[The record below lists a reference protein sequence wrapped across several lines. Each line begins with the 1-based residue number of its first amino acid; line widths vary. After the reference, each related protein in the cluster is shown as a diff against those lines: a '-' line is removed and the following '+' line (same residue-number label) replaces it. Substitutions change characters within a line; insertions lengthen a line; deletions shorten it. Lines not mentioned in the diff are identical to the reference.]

1 MPELRH
7 LVLACAF
14 VATTVAS
21 LWDVGKPD
29 AALPEVRRDR
39 AGSARVASLPRSTT
53 STPAVESL
61 LRRRIEHYSID
72 LFATRSWLPPPGPPS
87 KVEAPRAPPLP
98 FRYLGMLMD
107 GPDIQVFL
115 AQDARTHLLR
125 KGDVQAGYKVEEIT
139 TTGMTF
145 VYLALNEKQR
155 LMFGSAN

>member
-1 MPELRH
+1 
-7 LVLACAF
+7 
-14 VATTVAS
+14 
-21 LWDVGKPD
+21 
-29 AALPEVRRDR
+29 
-39 AGSARVASLPRSTT
+39 
-53 STPAVESL
+53 
-61 LRRRIEHYSID
+61 
-72 LFATRSWLPPPGPPS
+72 
-87 KVEAPRAPPLP
+87 
-98 FRYLGMLMD
+98 MLMD